1 MQVEKYELL
10 GRSRLIHDIPHV
22 LFRTVC
28 SDAIR
33 EFGVDIDIA
42 CMIAHGHFMNV
53 DLSWGFAEGS

>member
-1 MQVEKYELL
+1 MNFL
-10 GRSRLIHDIPHV
+10 GVVVIHDIPHV

-33 EFGVDIDIA
+33 EFGVDIA

-53 DLSWGFAEGS
+53 DLS